1 MRALIALLVLL
12 IFAGSAD
19 AGPIRLR
26 IKAQGSAPPPPT
38 CDITLT
44 SSATMN
50 TTLNSSANSGKTIC
64 LDAAG
69 SPYGRMAPS
78 FNHPVMTYIKS
89 VDPLNP
95 VTVQGVECTNAN
107 NVTVS
112 DFIIVTDLT
121 RISQSFRLNN
131 CANTTVT
138 NNEIRTVTAGTHQY
152 AGGQVVS
159 GGPGI
164 VIRNNRFH
172 DLNVGFTA
180 SRVNGILVQGNDYRD
195 IHNGDAMQF
204 ERSSNVTIDANTI
217 TDLFFVIPTTHADVV
232 QFLATNTLSDP
243 DAGRNIT
250 ITNTFYSKGAGS
262 EAQGLF
268 LGNETGDVYTGNLAG
283 TTLTLTATIMP
294 CRSPTVGDLV
304 SGTGVAAPTYIVA
317 IVTPPTCSGTT
328 FSSGA
333 YTVDQ
338 SQNVSSTSIG
348 IVARPYVNVT
358 IAGNQLYGSQN
369 NGIACAGCA
378 GFNID
383 SNVVRAYLTY
393 PSAIVW
399 NGGYGGNVSNNL
411 ATGFIQIVAPSTG
424 TFQQTT
430 GSNLTPCSGCTT
442 P

>member
-121 RISQSFRLNN
+121 RINQSFRLNG
-131 CANTTVT
+131 CTNTVI
-138 NNEIRTVTAGTHQY
+138 NNNDIRTVTPGTHQY
-152 AGGQVVS
+152 NGGQVVA
-159 GGPGI
+159 GGPGLI
-164 VIRNNRFH
+164 ISNNRFH
-172 DLNVGFTA
+172 DLNVGFVA
-180 SRVNGILVQGNDYRD
+180 SRANGILVQANDYRD

-204 ERSSNVTIDANTI
+204 ERSSNVVVDGNTI

-232 QFLATNTLSDP
+232 QFLATNSLP
-243 DAGRNIT
+243 DADAGANIT
-250 ITNTFYSKGAGS
+250 ITNNFYTKGAGS

-268 LGNETGDVYTGNLAG
+268 LGNETADRFTGSVSG
-283 TTLTLTATIMP
+283 TTLTITSAFSGVNCQVPAI
-294 CRSPTVGDLV
+294 GDLV
-304 SGTGVAAPTYIVA
+304 TGIGMVPPTYIVA
-317 IVTPPTCSGTT
+317 PIAPVGCLGTWQ
-328 FSSGA
+328 
-333 YTVDQ
+333 VDQ
-338 SQNVSSTSIG
+338 SQTIGSITMS
-348 IVARPYVNVT
+348 IISRPYVNVT
-358 IAGNQLYGSQN
+358 ITGNQLYGSQN